1 MRDFLEK
8 ECVSFE
14 QALKLKELGFNESYC
29 LGYYENRVLH
39 HNDAHYTNGSFQD
52 AIYGSPEEDRNIV
65 TAPTYQQAFR
75 WLRDTF
81 RLHHV
86 HILHRLYVERML
98 SYEASEERAL
108 NHVLES
114 IKENKHEI

>member
-1 MRDFLEK
+1 MKDFLEK

-29 LGYYENRVLH
+29 LGYYENGILH
-39 HNDAHYTNGSFQD
+39 HNDSHHTNESLKD
-52 AIYGSPEEDRNIV
+52 VIYGNSEEDINIV

-75 WLRDTF
+75 WLRNTF

-86 HILHRLYVERML
+86 HLLHKLYIERML
-98 SYEASEERAL
+98 SYEASEVKAMD
-108 NHVLES
+108 HILEN
-114 IKENKHEI
+114 ILENQHEI